1 MSRKHS
7 RVRQATPAV
16 AIAQPGKQKTALFPL
31 GAMLT
36 GMALAPAFAYAA
48 DNAVAVNA
56 EQTLPTVTVKD
67 KRDDEDNGYQGGTT
81 RIAKTKQLPKD
92 IPQAITIV
100 SEKLMQDTNAD
111 TLKEALSHVSGLT
124 FNAAEGGRIGD
135 NFNLRGFFTYGDLYM
150 DGIRDT
156 AQINRETF
164 NLEQVDVLRG
174 SAAMIFGRGQAG
186 GVINQ
191 VSKQAELYDHGAF
204 AATYGSFDYKRVTA
218 DVNKMLNDETA
229 IRFNAMKTD
238 AGSSRNDVGSKR
250 DGFAPTIGFGIG
262 TDNEVTLSYYYL
274 KVDNVPDFGIR
285 FYDKRPLNIPADRFF
300 GTTQDYEINEQELKT
315 ATYKHVFSPDTE
327 IRTVLRQADYQRE
340 LWGVVPNLVLA
351 PGAAPTD
358 STVVNRQRQ
367 ARGGGEHTV
376 TSQTD
381 YTSKFSTGTL
391 KHELLA
397 GVELLNERADR
408 CNYGAPGFAV
418 SAPATT
424 LGNPDPNDSVPALYG
439 NRVCNP
445 ASVNSYT
452 GKTVAFYGQD
462 MIEFIPH
469 WKVMMGMRRDNLNA
483 DYSNGA
489 SVDYGENSYRAGLS
503 FQPNDISHYYVAANN
518 SFSPTADLY
527 QFTPASVK
535 YDPEY
540 SRNYEVGA
548 KWELFDG
555 NLSLRTALYRAIK
568 YWERNQD
575 VESAQTAAL
584 LSKKRHTN
592 GFEIEAA
599 GRITDRL
606 EVFGG
611 IAIMD
616 AKYDEMAPGQN
627 TAWVGQRPPNTPPY
641 TANLWATYKL
651 DGGLKIGGGVNS
663 VGARRASRPG
673 AGLPVINIAPGFD
686 RYDGLVEYT
695 TGNYDFR
702 LNAMNIF
709 NTRNYEAVYD
719 GGLVTPGTER
729 EFQFTV
735 TYKY

>member
-1 MSRKHS
+1 MAKKRNKT
-7 RVRQATPAV
+7 RQAAITV
-16 AIAQPGKQKTALFPL
+16 AIKQHNAPRIALLPL

-36 GMALAPAFAYAA
+36 RMMLAPVFAFAADDNVPAA
-48 DNAVAVNA
+48 ITGS
-56 EQTLPTVTVKD
+56 EQTLPTVNVKD
-67 KRDDEDNGYQGGTT
+67 KQDEGNGYQGGTT
-81 RIAKTKQLPKD
+81 RVAKTRQLPKD

-100 SEKLMQDTNAD
+100 SRQLMKDTNAN
-111 TLKEALSHVSGLT
+111 TLKDALRSVSGLT

-135 NFNLRGFFTYGDLYM
+135 NFTLRGFFTYGDLYM

-191 VSKQAELYDHGAF
+191 VSKQAELDDK
-204 AATYGSFDYKRVTA
+204 GSLSTTIGNFDYKRVTA
-218 DVNKMLNDETA
+218 DLNKMINDETA

-238 AGSSRNDVGSKR
+238 AGSSRNAVESKR

-262 TDNEVTLSYYYL
+262 TANEFSLSYYYL

-285 FYDKRPLNIPADRFF
+285 FFDKRPLNIPADRFF
-300 GTTQDYEINEQELKT
+300 GTTQDYEINEQKLAT
-315 ATYKHVFSPDTE
+315 GTYKHVFSPDSE
-327 IRTVLRQADYQRE
+327 IRTVVRQADYQRE
-340 LWGVVPNLVLA
+340 LWGVVPNLVA
-351 PGAAPTD
+351 GTPTD
-358 STVVNRQRQ
+358 ATVVNRQRQ
-367 ARGGGEHTV
+367 ARGGNEHTL

-381 YTSKFSTGTL
+381 FTTRFNTGAF

-397 GVELLNERADR
+397 GLELLNERAAR

-424 LGNPDPNDSVPALYG
+424 LGNPDPNDPVPALYG
-439 NRVCNP
+439 NRVCDP

-452 GKTVAFYGQD
+452 GKTTAFYGQD

-469 WKVMMGMRRDNLNA
+469 WKVMLGMRRDDLSAN
-483 DYSNGA
+483 YSNGA

-503 FQPNDISHYYVAANN
+503 FQPNDITHYYVAANN

-540 SRNYEVGA
+540 SRNYEIGA

-599 GRITDRL
+599 GRITKRL
-606 EVFGG
+606 EMFGG
-611 IAIMD
+611 IAVMD
-616 AKYDEMAPGQN
+616 AQYDEMAPGQN

-651 DGGLKIGGGVNS
+651 DGGWKVGGGVNS

-673 AGLPVINIAPGFD
+673 AGLPSINIAPGFS

-695 TGNYDFR
+695 RGNYDFR
-702 LNAMNIF
+702 LNVMNIL

-729 EFQFTV
+729 AFQFTV
-735 TYKY
+735 AYKY